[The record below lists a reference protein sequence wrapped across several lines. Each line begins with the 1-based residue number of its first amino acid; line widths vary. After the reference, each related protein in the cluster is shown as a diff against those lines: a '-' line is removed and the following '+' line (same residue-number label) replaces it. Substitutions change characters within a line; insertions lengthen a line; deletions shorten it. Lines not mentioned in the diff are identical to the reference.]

1 VIDWA
6 LEQYGVSAEVG
17 MYGISMGGDI
27 SVAAA
32 GLDKRIVLAV
42 PAIATTDWLR
52 PGTNESVGEADEVAQ
67 ACYDELNP
75 LTHLECY
82 AHCSRIIFQ
91 NRAEDQQVPP
101 DGSVRFCDAL
111 RATHYRDYPE
121 KMEAV
126 LHAGAGHAYPPEM
139 WENKVA
145 LFRDYLSGRLQEPRC
160 RKTLHTCGSPR

>member
-52 PGTNESVGEADEVAQ
+52 PGTNESVGEADEVARPVTT
-67 ACYDELNP
+67 NS
-75 LTHLECY
+75 TH
-82 AHCSRIIFQ
+82 
-91 NRAEDQQVPP
+91 
-101 DGSVRFCDAL
+101 
-111 RATHYRDYPE
+111 
-121 KMEAV
+121 
-126 LHAGAGHAYPPEM
+126 
-139 WENKVA
+139 
-145 LFRDYLSGRLQEPRC
+145 
-160 RKTLHTCGSPR
+160 